1 MYVAHKLHQSYSKT
15 AAPDKHNQ
23 KLLWIIEQSI
33 SRTCQHPPPASAC
46 RSLWSWRCHQ
56 WKRLVPVPCSL
67 RICCL
72 RSKWFWNEVTTP
84 QYIKRVWSY
93 PASQVNIIHQDKV
106 IHSKMQ
112 GQYTNWL
119 YGYICQLAADC
130 VKCVLNKAGR
140 VWHNH
145 DASSFWGHFV
155 VYAMFWLLSPRK
167 KQMVAPVKF
176 TEHLVSFFF

>member
-1 MYVAHKLHQSYSKT
+1 MKWQHH
-15 AAPDKHNQ
+15 
-23 KLLWIIEQSI
+23 SI
-33 SRTCQHPPPASAC
+33 
-46 RSLWSWRCHQ
+46 
-56 WKRLVPVPCSL
+56 L
-67 RICCL
+67 REYEATQL
-72 RSKWFWNEVTTP
+72 
-84 QYIKRVWSY
+84 
-93 PASQVNIIHQDKV
+93 VNIIHQDKV

-155 VYAMFWLLSPRK
+155 VYVMFWLF
-167 KQMVAPVKF
+167 V
-176 TEHLVSFFF
+176 TEEEIDGGIS